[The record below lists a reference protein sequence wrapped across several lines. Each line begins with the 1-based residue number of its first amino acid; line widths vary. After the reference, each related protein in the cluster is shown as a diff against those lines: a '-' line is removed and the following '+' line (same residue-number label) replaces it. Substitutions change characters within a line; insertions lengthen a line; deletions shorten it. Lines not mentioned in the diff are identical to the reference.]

1 MALWND
7 RNAPNPANKPP
18 VSPTPEPLMH
28 KPADAVAE
36 PVANQAMPPR
46 AAAAPQR
53 DSKESLIAANLFIEG
68 KIQGSG
74 DVRVAGQFKGD
85 VDVQGDLTIEV
96 GARVTGAV
104 RAAKVTIAG
113 ELDGNVVSASRVELL
128 ATGIVNGDIKAG
140 SLTVASGSRM
150 RGQVDVGSEEKAI
163 PKSSVVSNL
172 QKAPM
177 ESGAAS

>member
-1 MALWND
+1 MALWNE
-7 RNAPNPANKPP
+7 RNPAAKPP
-18 VSPTPEPLMH
+18 GSPSDPVQPH
-28 KPADAVAE
+28 KPADAVAVAE
-36 PVANQAMPPR
+36 PVAQ
-46 AAAAPQR
+46 AAPSRAVSAQR
-53 DSKESLIAANLFIEG
+53 DRKESLIAANLFIEG

-104 RAAKVTIAG
+104 RASKVVIAG
-113 ELDGNVVSASRVELL
+113 ELDGNVVSATRVELL

-150 RGQVDVGSEEKAI
+150 RGQVDVGTEEKAM
-163 PKSSVVSNL
+163 PKSSVVSSL

>member
-1 MALWND
+1 MALWNE
-7 RNAPNPANKPP
+7 RNPAAKPP
-18 VSPTPEPLMH
+18 GSPSDPAPSH
-28 KPADAVAE
+28 KPADAVATPE
-36 PVANQAMPPR
+36 PVAQ
-46 AAAAPQR
+46 AAAPARAVSAQR

-104 RAAKVTIAG
+104 RASKVVIAG
-113 ELDGNVVSASRVELL
+113 ELDGNVVSATRVELL

-150 RGQVDVGSEEKAI
+150 RGQVDVGAEDKAV
-163 PKSSVVSNL
+163 PKSSVISSL
-172 QKAPM
+172 QKTPM

>member
-1 MALWND
+1 MALWNE
-7 RNAPNPANKPP
+7 RNPSAKPP
-18 VSPTPEPLMH
+18 GSPSDPVPSH

-36 PVANQAMPPR
+36 PVAHATPAR
-46 AAAAPQR
+46 AVSAQR

-104 RAAKVTIAG
+104 RASKVVIAG
-113 ELDGNVVSASRVELL
+113 ELDGNVVSATRVELL
-128 ATGIVNGDIKAG
+128 GTGIVNGDIKAG

-150 RGQVDVGSEEKAI
+150 RGQVDVGADEKAI
-163 PKSSVVSNL
+163 PKSSVVSSL
-172 QKAPM
+172 QKAPL
-177 ESGAAS
+177 ESGATS

>member
-7 RNAPNPANKPP
+7 RNAPNTANKP
-18 VSPTPEPLMH
+18 VGSPTSETAPH
-28 KPADAVAE
+28 KAADAIAE
-36 PVANQAMPPR
+36 PVAQAAPAR
-46 AAAAPQR
+46 AAQR
-53 DSKESLIAANLFIEG
+53 DTKESLIAANLFIEG

-96 GARVTGAV
+96 GARLTGSV

-128 ATGIVNGDIKAG
+128 ATGVVNGDLKAG
-140 SLTVASGSRM
+140 ALTVAAGSRM
-150 RGQVDVGSEEKAI
+150 RGQIEVGAEEKSA
-163 PKSSVVSNL
+163 PKSVVSL
-172 QKAPM
+172 AQKAPM

>member
-1 MALWND
+1 MALWNE
-7 RNAPNPANKPP
+7 RNPAAKPP
-18 VSPTPEPLMH
+18 GSPSDPVPPH
-28 KPADAVAE
+28 KPADAAAVAE
-36 PVANQAMPPR
+36 PVVH
-46 AAAAPQR
+46 AAPARAVSAQR
-53 DSKESLIAANLFIEG
+53 DTKESLIAANLFIEG

-104 RAAKVTIAG
+104 RASKVVIAG
-113 ELDGNVVSASRVELL
+113 ELDGNVVSATRVELL

-150 RGQVDVGSEEKAI
+150 RGQVDVGTEEKAM
-163 PKSSVVSNL
+163 PKSAVVSSL

>member
-7 RNAPNPANKPP
+7 RNPAATPP
-18 VSPTPEPLMH
+18 GSPQNAVPPH
-28 KPADAVAE
+28 KPADSVAVAVAE
-36 PVANQAMPPR
+36 PVTQATPAR
-46 AAAAPQR
+46 AVSAQR
-53 DSKESLIAANLFIEG
+53 DAKESLIAANLFIEG

-104 RAAKVTIAG
+104 RASKVVIAG
-113 ELDGNVVSASRVELL
+113 ELDGNVVSATRVELL

-150 RGQVDVGSEEKAI
+150 RGQVDVGTEEKAM
-163 PKSSVVSNL
+163 PKSSVVSSL

-177 ESGAAS
+177 ESGATS

>member
-7 RNAPNPANKPP
+7 RNPAAKPP
-18 VSPTPEPLMH
+18 GSPSDPAPPH

-36 PVANQAMPPR
+36 PVAHAAPPR
-46 AAAAPQR
+46 AAALAQR
-53 DSKESLIAANLFIEG
+53 DTKESLIAANLFIEG

-104 RAAKVTIAG
+104 RASKVVIAG
-113 ELDGNVVSASRVELL
+113 ELDGNVVSATRVELL
-128 ATGIVNGDIKAG
+128 ATGVVNGDIKAG

-150 RGQVDVGSEEKAI
+150 RGQVDVGSEEKAM
-163 PKSSVVSNL
+163 PKSSVVSSL

>member
-1 MALWND
+1 MALWNE
-7 RNAPNPANKPP
+7 RNPAAKPP
-18 VSPTPEPLMH
+18 GSPSDPVVPH
-28 KPADAVAE
+28 KPDAVAVAE
-36 PVANQAMPPR
+36 PVAQ
-46 AAAAPQR
+46 AAPSRAVSAQR

-104 RAAKVTIAG
+104 RASKVVIAG
-113 ELDGNVVSASRVELL
+113 ELDGNVVSATRVELL

-140 SLTVASGSRM
+140 SMTVASGSRM
-150 RGQVDVGSEEKAI
+150 RGQVDVGAEEKAV
-163 PKSSVVSNL
+163 PKSSVVSSL

>member
-7 RNAPNPANKPP
+7 RNNPNKPAA
-18 VSPTPEPLMH
+18 PTPEAASH

-36 PVANQAMPPR
+36 PVAHAAPPR
-46 AAAAPQR
+46 AAAPAQR
-53 DSKESLIAANLFIEG
+53 DAKESLIAANLFIEG

-96 GARVTGAV
+96 GARLTGSV
-104 RAAKVTIAG
+104 RASKVTIAG

-128 ATGIVNGDIKAG
+128 ATGVVMGDLKTG
-140 SLTVASGSRM
+140 SLTVAAGSRM
-150 RGQVDVGSEEKAI
+150 RGQVEVGAEEKVA
-163 PKSSVVSNL
+163 PKSVVSSL
-172 QKAPM
+172 QKAAPM
-177 ESGAAS
+177 ESGGAA

>member
-7 RNAPNPANKPP
+7 RNNPNKPAA
-18 VSPTPEPLMH
+18 PTPEAGSH

-36 PVANQAMPPR
+36 PVAHAAPPR
-46 AAAAPQR
+46 AAAPAAQR
-53 DSKESLIAANLFIEG
+53 DGKESLIAANLFIEG

-96 GARVTGAV
+96 GARLTGAV
-104 RAAKVTIAG
+104 RASKVVIAG

-128 ATGIVNGDIKAG
+128 ATGVVNGDIKAG

-150 RGQVDVGSEEKAI
+150 RGQVEIGVEEKVM
-163 PKSSVVSNL
+163 PKSSVVSSL